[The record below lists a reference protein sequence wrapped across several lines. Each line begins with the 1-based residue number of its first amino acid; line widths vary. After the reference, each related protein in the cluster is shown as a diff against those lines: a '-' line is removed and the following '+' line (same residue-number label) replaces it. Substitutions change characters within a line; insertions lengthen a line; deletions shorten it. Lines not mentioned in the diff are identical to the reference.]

1 MINRSIL
8 IGAALLAIARP
19 CPGLE
24 IMLAGIVTESR
35 VAPHIVGDPA
45 EMRVTIIS
53 SEAYSFAEGYTRL
66 SIEMSIDARTLG
78 TNGTIVWTSHNPN
91 WYAWLKIY
99 DIDVMESSLAGIV
112 GDAISFH
119 PRGGF
124 LEAQEYDPLG
134 NPIGV
139 LYPGNLLF
147 LVEAIDWFDGCD
159 LEQIPSYLD
168 LPPAMFLTGDMNQI
182 FGYSAATIRP
192 ISIRFLHDEI
202 PGDANRD
209 GIFDRFDI
217 VQVQQAGK
225 YQRNIRTTWAEG
237 DWNADGYFDNRDLMA
252 ALAWPS
258 PVAVPE
264 SSGLCLAIFAALFC
278 LSGQLWFDRRRPGNA

>member
-24 IMLAGIVTESR
+24 IMLTGIVTESR

-45 EMRVTIIS
+45 EMRVRIIS
-53 SEAYSFAEGYTRL
+53 SERYSFAEGYTNL
-66 SIEMSIDARTLG
+66 LVQMSIDARTLG
-78 TNGTIVWTSHNPN
+78 SNGTVVWTSHNPN

-99 DIDVMESSLAGIV
+99 DIDVMGSPLAGLV
-112 GDAISFH
+112 GDGISFH

-124 LEAQEYDPLG
+124 LEAQEYDSSGNPLG
-134 NPIGV
+134 V
-139 LYPGNLLF
+139 SYPGNLHF
-147 LVEAIDWFDGCD
+147 IVQAAGWFDGGD
-159 LEQIPSYLD
+159 LVAIPSYMD
-168 LPPAMFLTGDMNQI
+168 LPPATFLTGNMNQI
-182 FGYSAATIRP
+182 FGYSAATILP
-192 ISIRFLHDEI
+192 TSIQFIHDEI
-202 PGDANRD
+202 PGDVNRD
-209 GIFDRFDI
+209 GLFDRFDV

-225 YQRNIRTTWAEG
+225 YQSGVRATWAEG

-252 ALAWPS
+252 ALAEPS

-264 SSGLCLAIFAALFC
+264 ASGLCLAIFAMLFL
-278 LSGQLWFDRRRPGNA
+278 LSGQFWFDRRWPCNA